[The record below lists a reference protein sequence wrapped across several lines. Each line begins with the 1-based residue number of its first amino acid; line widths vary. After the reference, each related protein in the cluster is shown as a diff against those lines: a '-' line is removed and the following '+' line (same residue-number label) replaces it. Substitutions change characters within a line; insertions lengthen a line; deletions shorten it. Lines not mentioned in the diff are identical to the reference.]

1 MAFYVKRLVK
11 LTVLEIS
18 MTFFKT
24 LFLCSLLSLAGCA
37 HKSQNIT
44 PENTKLDSELATELV
59 MGAQQSHLYLEQLKD
74 KRLGLI
80 VNQTSMV
87 NDQHL
92 VDFLLTQGLNIKKIF
107 APEHGFRGNYDAG
120 AKVNSSVDEKTGI
133 SIVSIYGKNK
143 KPSVDQLNDVDT
155 LIFDIQDV
163 GLRYYTYI
171 SSMHYMMEVAA
182 ENDKEFII
190 FDRPNPNGFTVDG
203 PVLDLDFQSF
213 VGMHQI
219 PLMHGM
225 TVGELAQMINGEGWL
240 KSSIKADLTVIPV
253 RNYDRHMSY
262 SLPIKPSPNLPND
275 IAISLYASLTF
286 FEGTPVSIGRGT
298 DFPFQVI
305 GYDKFSLGDFNFTP
319 RSIKGASMEPKLK
332 GKLAKGVDLRQSS
345 IRGVN
350 LDHLVNWH
358 RLFVKNKAEF
368 FTFPAF
374 FDKLAGSDQLRR
386 QLISGESSVEIRNSW
401 QSDLNAFLLQ
411 RKQYLLYP

>member
-1 MAFYVKRLVK
+1 
-11 LTVLEIS
+11 

-24 LFLCSLLSLAGCA
+24 LLLSALLSLTGCA
-37 HKSQNIT
+37 QNSQSSVPASTSLNSSLS
-44 PENTKLDSELATELV
+44 PALNANLDSGLATGLV
-59 MGAQQSHLYLEQLKD
+59 MGAQQPHLYLEQLKD
-74 KRLGLI
+74 KRLGLV

-87 NDQHL
+87 NDLHL
-92 VDFLLTQGLNIKKIF
+92 VDFLLAQGLKVNKIF
-107 APEHGFRGNYDAG
+107 APEHGFRGNHDAG
-120 AKVNSSVDEKTGI
+120 AKVDSSVDAKTGI

-143 KPSVDQLNDVDT
+143 KPSAAMLNDVDV

-171 SSMHYMMEVAA
+171 SSMHYVMEAAA
-182 ENDKEFII
+182 ENDKEFIV

-203 PVLDLDFQSF
+203 PVLDIKFQSF

-225 TVGELAQMINGEGWL
+225 TVGELAKMINGEGWL
-240 KSSIKADLTVIPV
+240 KNSVKVDLTVFPV
-253 RNYDRHMSY
+253 SNYDRHISY
-262 SLPIKPSPNLPND
+262 SLPVKPSPNLPND
-275 IAISLYASLTF
+275 VSISLYASLTF

-305 GYDKFSLGDFNFTP
+305 GYDKFGLGDFSFTP
-319 RSIKGASMEPKLK
+319 RSIKGASMNPKLK
-332 GKLAKGVDLRQSS
+332 GKLVKGVDLRQSS

-358 RLFVKNKAEF
+358 RSFVENNEEF
-368 FTFPAF
+368 FTFSAF
-374 FDKLAGSDQLRR
+374 FDKLAGTDQLRK
-386 QLISGESSVEIRNSW
+386 QLISGLSSVEIRNSW
-401 QSDLNAFLLQ
+401 QNDLNAFLLQ